1 MLWPTLLLWTFIL
14 SCIVLHFFFYF
25 LRFTIFVFLSD
36 AGWVRL
42 RLQEWKHDYEVA
54 SKKLSDLNFVNGS
67 ADGRSNADKNKTKE
81 NIKQLQKLMKKLT
94 SIIDRYST
102 LADTYWVLHK
112 SAAHCD
118 PRGWQPLTF
127 KASTKK
133 GDRELAFVPTNLHT
147 QLFSMN
153 EGK

>member
-81 NIKQLQKLMKKLT
+81 NINQLQKLMKKLT
-94 SIIDRYST
+94 SIIDR
-102 LADTYWVLHK
+102 
-112 SAAHCD
+112 
-118 PRGWQPLTF
+118 
-127 KASTKK
+127 
-133 GDRELAFVPTNLHT
+133 
-147 QLFSMN
+147 
-153 EGK
+153 